1 MYIMSFQCLCALP
14 YTPAAAVPIPR
25 SKTVRWRLRWRT
37 QDHGVEFCDWTPCQ
51 HFVWSTTFKSVTR
64 TVQVGK
70 LSFYFFWLVL
80 FCFLTETSASA
91 TWYKSERVTRSNAPD
106 VGYCNLVLFS
116 SKADSG
122 IGPEKQM
129 FYQAV
134 ACTHL
139 LCGTWLLRW
148 SPIP

>member
-1 MYIMSFQCLCALP
+1 MLP
-14 YTPAAAVPIPR
+14 PLQHVHNEFSMFVCITLHTCSCSPDPKVKDGQMETKMKDPR
-25 SKTVRWRLRWRT
+25 SWC
-37 QDHGVEFCDWTPCQ
+37 GVLDWTPCQ

-64 TVQVGK
+64 TVQVGR
-70 LSFYFFWLVL
+70 LSFFLV
-80 FCFLTETSASA
+80 CFA
-91 TWYKSERVTRSNAPD
+91 YRDNKSERVTRSNAPD

-134 ACTHL
+134 ACTHSL
-139 LCGTWLLRW
+139 RGTWLLRW